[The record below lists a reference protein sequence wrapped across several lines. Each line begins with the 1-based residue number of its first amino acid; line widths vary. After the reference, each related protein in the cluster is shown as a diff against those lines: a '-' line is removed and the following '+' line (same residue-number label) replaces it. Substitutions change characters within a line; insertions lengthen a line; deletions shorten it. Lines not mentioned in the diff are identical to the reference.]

1 MKSYWENLLLASALS
16 LSVPNITC
24 RGNKLLLLGNCRFKQ
39 GVPGISLCSPYHQK
53 YLDVDRCFRSLLGF

>member
-24 RGNKLLLLGNCRFKQ
+24 RGNKLLLLGNCRFK
-39 GVPGISLCSPYHQK
+39 
-53 YLDVDRCFRSLLGF
+53 